1 MSVTRDP
8 TDLIGQE
15 LEAEDQRSQAERKAL
30 QEAEDI
36 KWLMAHEQG
45 RRIVARVFAFTGV
58 TRTPF
63 EHSGS
68 VTAFNCGKQ
77 NVGLWLLGEVQAH
90 RPEAYLKMLQ
100 EQRKNDN

>member
-1 MSVTRDP
+1 MRDP

-15 LEAEDQRSQAERKAL
+15 LEAQDQQSDAQRRAL
-30 QEAEDI
+30 QETEDI
-36 KWLMAHEQG
+36 KWLMAHEAG
-45 RRIVARVFAFTGV
+45 RRIVSRILAFTKIAH
-58 TRTPF
+58 TPF
-63 EHSGS
+63 NHSGS
-68 VTAFNCGKQ
+68 VTAFNCGQQ